1 MTRKRRRDPNVTSF
15 VDRHGKER
23 WRWRKAGHQTHY
35 FTAPPGTK
43 EYADELA
50 VCKRGAPL
58 SIGAERTL
66 PKSIGDLVTRY
77 YSTLDFNTGSESD
90 RHRRRLILEAFR
102 AEYDRDMV
110 EHFTFAHI
118 EGLLLKKAQK
128 KQVGARTV
136 GGIGAARNL
145 RKQLRRLFAHAKRL
159 GWIKENPVE
168 DASRIAAPK
177 SKGFHTWTEDEIAQY
192 QAKHPLGTMARLALE
207 IMLWTGQRRSD
218 AHAFGPEHM
227 KNKRIKFVV
236 SKTQRPH
243 WLPAAPQLVE
253 AIDAMPRVGIKTYL
267 TTEYGKPFSR
277 AGFGNKM
284 RQWCDEADLPHCS
297 AHGLRK
303 AIARRM
309 AEMGIGN
316 QGIKAVG
323 GWLGDSEVA
332 TYTAAADQRR
342 IAEDVI
348 GQLSDLYLA
357 NQSAELANSIL
368 QTSDYEGL
376 SYGDGGPGGT
386 VTSDKNQQLEL
397 ANPAKRRG
405 RNAPRQ
411 KPVG

>member
-1 MTRKRRRDPNVTSF
+1 MTRKRRRDKNVSPF

-23 WRWRKAGHQTHY
+23 WRWRKVGHKTHY
-35 FTAPPGTK
+35 FTSPPGTK
-43 EYADELA
+43 AYADELDA
-50 VCKRGAPL
+50 CKRGAPL
-58 SIGAERTL
+58 SVGHERTY
-66 PKSIGDLVTRY
+66 PKSIGDLITRY
-77 YSTLDFNTGSESD
+77 YATLDFNTGSEPD
-90 RHRRRLILEAFR
+90 RHRRRLILDAFR

-145 RKQLRRLFAHAKRL
+145 RKQLRRLFAYAKRL
-159 GWIKENPVE
+159 GWIKDNPVE

-177 SKGFHTWTEDEIAQY
+177 SQGYHTWTEDEIAQY

-218 AHAFGPEHM
+218 AHVFGPEHM
-227 KNKRIKFVV
+227 KNKRIKFLV
-236 SKTQRPH
+236 SKTKREH
-243 WLPAAPQLVE
+243 WLPAAPQLIE

-309 AEMGIGN
+309 AEMGAGN

-332 TYTAAADQRR
+332 TYTAAADQKRL
-342 IAEDVI
+342 AENVL

-357 NQSAELANSIL
+357 THADRVANLIS
-368 QTSDYEGL
+368 QDSDYEGL
-376 SYGDGGPGGT
+376 NYGDGGPGGT

-397 ANPAKRRG
+397 ATHAKKGRGKSRRE
-405 RNAPRQ
+405 